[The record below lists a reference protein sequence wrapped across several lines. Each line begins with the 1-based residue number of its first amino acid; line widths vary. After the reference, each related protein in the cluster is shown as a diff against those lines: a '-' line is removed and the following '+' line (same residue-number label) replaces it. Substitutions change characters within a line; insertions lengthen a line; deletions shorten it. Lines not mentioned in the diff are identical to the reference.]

1 MPAYFRYFDSL
12 AMPSR
17 LEVPYQTV
25 DSDSRYARGPLYNLY
40 KDVID
45 FVVASPN
52 RIRQR
57 WHH

>member
-12 AMPSR
+12 AMPPRS
-17 LEVPYQTV
+17 EVPYQTV
-25 DSDSRYARGPLYNLY
+25 DSDPRYARGPLYNVY

-45 FVVASPN
+45 FVLASPN

-57 WHH
+57 WHR